1 MSDDFDP
8 TAGVIVYD
16 NYTTM
21 TKLPILD
28 FNSTTGSLI
37 FNNPIV
43 PSVGITGASVGST
56 LIFSQ
61 SVQFQNYVNS
71 FGLVHFERED
81 RNLFRQGLK
90 LIQDA
95 LNVEQK
101 ERIPFIVE
109 EIIPVL
115 QEYLLSYNE
124 VGQIKVFNR
133 RIAATG
139 IQSFRK
145 NPIASV
151 MGLHGQIVFLDSL
164 NQTIVKSFDRTGK
177 TLKELLKNYNHS
189 VGYDR
194 FIV

>member
-1 MSDDFDP
+1 MF
-8 TAGVIVYD
+8 I
-16 NYTTM
+16 
-21 TKLPILD
+21 
-28 FNSTTGSLI
+28 
-37 FNNPIV
+37 
-43 PSVGITGASVGST
+43 
-56 LIFSQ
+56 
-61 SVQFQNYVNS
+61 
-71 FGLVHFERED
+71 FERED

-90 LIQDA
+90 LIEDA
-95 LNVEQK
+95 LTVEKK
-101 ERIPFIVE
+101 ERIPFTEE

-115 QEYLLSYNE
+115 EEYLLSYTQ

-133 RIAATG
+133 RIAASG

-177 TLKELLKNYNHS
+177 TLKDLLQKYNNS

-194 FIV
+194 FII

>member
-1 MSDDFDP
+1 
-8 TAGVIVYD
+8 
-16 NYTTM
+16 M
-21 TKLPILD
+21 T
-28 FNSTTGSLI
+28 
-37 FNNPIV
+37 
-43 PSVGITGASVGST
+43 
-56 LIFSQ
+56 Q
-61 SVQFQNYVNS
+61 SSSIAVAFYQEHFNYVNS

>member
-1 MSDDFDP
+1 
-8 TAGVIVYD
+8 
-16 NYTTM
+16 M
-21 TKLPILD
+21 TQ
-28 FNSTTGSLI
+28 SSR
-37 FNNPIV
+37 NPI
-43 PSVGITGASVGST
+43 A
-56 LIFSQ
+56 FYEDH
-61 SVQFQNYVNS
+61 FDYVNS

-90 LIQDA
+90 LIEDA
-95 LNVEQK
+95 LTVEKK
-101 ERIPFIVE
+101 ERIPFIEE

-115 QEYLLSYNE
+115 EEYLLSYTQ

-133 RIAATG
+133 RIAASG

-177 TLKELLKNYNHS
+177 TLKDLLQKYNNS